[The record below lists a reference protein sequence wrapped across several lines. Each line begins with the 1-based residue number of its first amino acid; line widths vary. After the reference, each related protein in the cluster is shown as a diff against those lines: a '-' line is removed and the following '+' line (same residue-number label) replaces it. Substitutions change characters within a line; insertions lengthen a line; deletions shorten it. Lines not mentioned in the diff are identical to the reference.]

1 MRLVNLAAALLLSL
15 AGISTCGPATAQ
27 EHNWMREFVQ
37 LRQIAMAERFLG
49 ARAAED
55 LRSRFSTRIVGG
67 TVAAPSS
74 HPFQVGLLDKY
85 IADNSRAWYCGGT
98 LVRPN
103 VVVTAAH
110 CSDYVIPNQVQVLTG
125 TQRLDGS
132 GVRRNVTRIDI
143 HPGWDPGPNPNRP
156 DMNNDVAV
164 WRLATSANGIPLASL
179 ADTEPP
185 VGTNL
190 LATGWG
196 DTTDT
201 ELIDD
206 SFSVALRQVKLPLVS
221 RSTCHT
227 VFGSDFTNK
236 MICAGFAD
244 EAKDTCFGDSGGPLT
259 GKRNNKFKVLTGI
272 TSWGYGCADTYG
284 VYTRVSKF
292 RDWIISQFP

>member
-1 MRLVNLAAALLLSL
+1 MRGVNLAALLLLSL
-15 AGISTCGPATAQ
+15 AGISNGGPAAAQ

-49 ARAAED
+49 AEAAED

-74 HPFQVGLLDKY
+74 HPFQVGLLHKG
-85 IADNSRAWYCGGT
+85 IPDNFQAWYCGGT

-110 CSDYVIPNQVQVLTG
+110 CSDFVAADQVQVLTG

-143 HPGWDPGPNPNRP
+143 HPGWDPGPNPNNMN
-156 DMNNDVAV
+156 MNNDVAV
-164 WRLATSANGIPLASL
+164 WRLASSANGIPLARL
-179 ADTEPP
+179 AGNDPA
-185 VGTNL
+185 VGTDL

-196 DTTDT
+196 DTTDS
-201 ELIDD
+201 ELIE
-206 SFSVALRQVKLPLVS
+206 SYSIALRQVTLPFVS
-221 RSTCHT
+221 RNTCNS

-244 EAKDTCFGDSGGPLT
+244 VDKDTCFGDSGGPLT
-259 GKRNNKFKVLTGI
+259 RQRDNKFKVLTGI
-272 TSWGYGCADTYG
+272 TSWGFGCADGYG
-284 VYTRVSKF
+284 VYTRVSRF
-292 RDWIISQFP
+292 RDWIISRFP